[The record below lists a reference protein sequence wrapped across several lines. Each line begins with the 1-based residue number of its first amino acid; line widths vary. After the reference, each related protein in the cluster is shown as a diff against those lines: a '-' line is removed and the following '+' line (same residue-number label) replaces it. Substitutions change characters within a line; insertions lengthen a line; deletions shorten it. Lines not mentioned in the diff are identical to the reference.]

1 MSAKLARCRR
11 FARWSRLMPQVQLP
25 IFAAGITPIT
35 SQLGYVKQDGRVTY
49 FNGMM
54 PVFAHDADDL
64 KTFRMITSQFCVNG
78 NCSQPDIVRAFGVPL
93 TTVKRYCALYRE
105 KGVCGFYEERAVRG
119 AGVLIP
125 SVLENAQL
133 LLDQDIAPSQVAGKL
148 GIKPNTLIKAI
159 RAGRLHER
167 AKKKIFPV

>member
-1 MSAKLARCRR
+1 
-11 FARWSRLMPQVQLP
+11 MPQVQLP